1 MKKIVRPCVLI
12 LGLFSMFFA
21 PFQAVADDNYARG
34 DADGDKQVTLKDVT
48 MIIDYLLTGEWS
60 VEPEAEEKP
69 EVKYYDI
76 YGVTFKMIKVKGGTF
91 TMGAANEQDTC
102 ALDTEKPAHEVT
114 LSDYWIG
121 ECEVTQDMWVA
132 LMMENPSWHS
142 KRNGFT
148 ENLQRPVEKVS
159 WESCQGFISGLNSA
173 LGTNFRLPTEAEWEY
188 AARGGNK
195 SKNCLYAGSDNVDE
209 VAWYNLKDQGGDYF
223 STQEVGTKQ
232 PNELGIYDMSGN
244 VMEWCQDWYK
254 PYSGEA
260 QTNPTGPI
268 AGADHVYRGGG
279 WTTGADKCRVTYR
292 NGSNKAANGI
302 GFRLAMPA
310 E

>member
-1 MKKIVRPCVLI
+1 
-12 LGLFSMFFA
+12 MFFA

-34 DADGDKQVTLKDVT
+34 DADGDKQVTLNDVT
-48 MIIDYLLTGEWS
+48 MIINYLLSGEWS
-60 VEPEAEEKP
+60 DEPEAEEKP

-91 TMGAANEQDTC
+91 TMGSTNEQDTS

-159 WESCQGFISGLNSA
+159 WESCQGFIVGLNSV

-195 SKNCLYAGSDNVDE
+195 SKNCLYAGSNNVDE
-209 VAWYNLKDQGGDYF
+209 VAWYNLTDLNGDYF
-223 STQEVGTKQ
+223 STQEAGTKQ

-260 QTNPTGPI
+260 QTDPTGPI

-292 NGSNKAANGI
+292 NGSDKAANGI